1 MASVLTLFALVSLAA
16 KRAHRVEDG
25 TPAMSIRVEHLSKR
39 FGGFRAADDVS
50 LEVESGELV
59 GLLGPSGSGKTTLLR
74 MIAGLEAPDAGTV
87 RLAGVDVTTK
97 RAAERGVG
105 FVFQHY
111 ALFRHLNVFEN
122 VAFGLRVQ
130 PSRVRPSKRA
140 ISERVHQLLQL
151 VQLETLAERFP
162 SQLSGGQR
170 QRVALARALAVE
182 PKILLLDEP
191 FGALDARV
199 RKDLRRWLRSLHQR
213 LHVTTLFVTHDQEE
227 ALELS
232 DRVVIMH
239 QGRVEQV
246 GTPEEVYHSPATP
259 FVVQFLGDVNL
270 FHCRI
275 ENGRTY
281 LGAPALDPP
290 EDRPHK
296 GAPTVVFIRP
306 HLLEISLGW
315 TDARQFRA
323 AVLMVNP
330 AGPLVRVELESEWG
344 AIVRVDLSQER
355 YRELNLRPG
364 THVFVSLKTDQALMT
379 A

>member
-1 MASVLTLFALVSLAA
+1 MPAPFAL
-16 KRAHRVEDG
+16 
-25 TPAMSIRVEHLSKR
+25 PASTSTER
-39 FGGFRAADDVS
+39 
-50 LEVESGELV
+50 
-59 GLLGPSGSGKTTLLR
+59 GPH
-74 MIAGLEAPDAGTV
+74 
-87 RLAGVDVTTK
+87 
-97 RAAERGVG
+97 ERGVG

-140 ISERVHQLLQL
+140 ISERC
-151 VQLETLAERFP
+151 TSCCSWCSSKRWPSGIP

-275 ENGRTY
+275 
-281 LGAPALDPP
+281 
-290 EDRPHK
+290 
-296 GAPTVVFIRP
+296 
-306 HLLEISLGW
+306 
-315 TDARQFRA
+315 
-323 AVLMVNP
+323 
-330 AGPLVRVELESEWG
+330 
-344 AIVRVDLSQER
+344 
-355 YRELNLRPG
+355 
-364 THVFVSLKTDQALMT
+364 
-379 A
+379 